1 MDGNT
6 LQAKVYAGYAAAAQ
20 RVGLSFAQ
28 YRPNAGTPA
37 LAAGNQIGA
46 LLAAFDTGPFNF
58 AKNQDYGKATWNCLA
73 DGRALQP
80 GDYLSGASGTYFIA
94 SMQPLLPILAVM
106 CNRTIT
112 VWRPQQQAA
121 IGPLGYG
128 GSTQTNETAIATLF
142 PASVLAASKTGHAP
156 TNLPGD
162 VAAAWFTLLLPTL
175 PGGTPILDHDVI
187 TDDLNNRYV
196 LSGVELSAL
205 GWRCNMMQA
214 ET

>member
-6 LQAKVYAGYAAAAQ
+6 LQGKLYAGYAAAAQ
-20 RVGLSFAQ
+20 RIGISFAQ
-28 YRPNAGTPA
+28 YRPTVGTPA
-37 LAAGNQIGA
+37 LGIGNQVGSV
-46 LLAAFDTGPFNF
+46 LAAFDTGPFAF
-58 AKNQDYGKATWNCLA
+58 TKPQDYGKATWTCLA
-73 DGRALQP
+73 DGRLLLP
-80 GDYLSGASGTYFIA
+80 GDYLSASSGTYFIA
-94 SMQPLLPILAVM
+94 SMQPLLPIMAVL
-106 CNRTIT
+106 CNRTVT

-128 GSTQTNETAIATLF
+128 GSTQTNETAIADAF

-162 VAAAWFTLLLPTL
+162 VPDAWYTLLLPGL
-175 PGGTPILDHDVI
+175 PGGMQMLAHDVV

-196 LSGVELSAL
+196 LSSVELSGL
-205 GWRCNMMQA
+205 GWRCSMMQA